1 MDSYELFK
9 EDIKKAVGEFKKIPK
24 DEVIRVV
31 SHLDADGISAASLVV
46 KLLNYDNRKYSLS
59 IIQQIK
65 KEVLESLAIEPYNYF
80 IFSDIGSGVL
90 TIIEDLFKDK
100 TVFILD
106 HHEPEKLEIKSKN
119 IFFVNPHKFG
129 IDGGIEVSG
138 AGVVYLFASTADK
151 KMEEFAHIA
160 IIGAIGDIQERNGF
174 EKINSEILK
183 TAVEKG
189 KIKVIKGLRLF
200 GAQTKPLYKVLE
212 YCTDPY
218 IPGVTGSESGA
229 IQFLQQIG
237 INPKNEKQ
245 WKKVGHLSK
254 EEMKNLVTG
263 VILKRFGEDKPDDVL
278 GNVYLLKQEKE
289 ESPTKDAKEFATL
302 LNACGRM
309 DKASLGI
316 GACLGDEKIKKKAIY
331 LMNEYKRE
339 IINSLKWYDENKS
352 SDSITKGN
360 GYVIINAQ
368 DKIRATIIGTLASIL
383 SKSNDIENKF
393 ILSMAQLVDGTTKIS
408 LRMRGNNNREDLRQI
423 MVDIVKDISG
433 CEAGGHANAAGAL
446 IPTDLENE
454 FLEKAKVVLDKKGI
468 EEVV

>member
-1 MDSYELFK
+1 
-9 EDIKKAVGEFKKIPK
+9 
-24 DEVIRVV
+24 
-31 SHLDADGISAASLVV
+31 
-46 KLLNYDNRKYSLS
+46 LS
-59 IIQQIK
+59 IIQQVK
-65 KEVLESLAIEPYNYF
+65 KEVLESLARESYKYF

-90 TIIEDLFKDK
+90 TLIENLFKDK

-106 HHEPEKLEIKSKN
+106 HHEPEKLEIESKN

-138 AGVVYLFASTADK
+138 AGVVYLFASCVDK
-151 KMEEFAHIA
+151 TMEEFAHIA
-160 IIGAIGDIQERNGF
+160 IIGAIGDMQERNGF

-183 TAVEKG
+183 TAIEKG
-189 KIKVIKGLRLF
+189 KIKVIRGLRLF
-200 GAQTKPLYKVLE
+200 GAQTKPLHKVLE

-229 IQFLQQIG
+229 IQFLHQIG

-245 WKKVGHLSK
+245 WKKIVHLSK

-263 VILKRFGEDKPDDVL
+263 VILQRLDEKNPDDVL
-278 GNVYLLKQEKE
+278 GNVYILKQEKE
-289 ESPTKDAKEFATL
+289 ESPTKDAKEFSTL

-316 GACLGDEKIKKKAIY
+316 GACLGDEKIKKRAIY
-331 LMNEYKRE
+331 LMTAYKKE
-339 IINSLKWYDENKS
+339 IINSLKWYDEYKT
-352 SDSITKGN
+352 SDFITRGN

-383 SKSNDIENKF
+383 SKSNNTEDKF
-393 ILSMAQLVDGTTKIS
+393 ILSMAQLADGTTKIS
-408 LRMRGNNNREDLRQI
+408 LRMKGNNDGVDLRQI
-423 MVDIVKDISG
+423 MVDIVKDVPE

-446 IPTDLENE
+446 IPTELEDKFVE
-454 FLEKAKVVLDKKGI
+454 SAIVVLDKKGM
-468 EEVV
+468 EEVI